1 MKFREEQKFTQWWL
15 WLILIGVGIIPIF
28 GIYQQILVGEPFG
41 DKPMSDTGLLIFTLF
56 TWGLLAMFYFMRLV
70 TEIDPIEIRM
80 NFIPFTKKTV
90 KWSQV
95 KSAKVVDYGFVGYGI
110 RLGSKF
116 GTIYNVK
123 GRMGLAIELK
133 NGNKFL
139 IGTQRST
146 EIQELVDR
154 YLQA

>member
-1 MKFREEQKFTQWWL
+1 MKFKEVQKFTQWWL
-15 WLILIGVGIIPIF
+15 WLILIGVGMIPIF

-56 TWGLLAMFYFMRLV
+56 TWGLLAMFYYMRLV
-70 TEIDPIEIRM
+70 TEIDQTEIRM

-90 KWSQV
+90 KWNQV

-110 RLGSKF
+110 RLGSKY
-116 GTIYNVK
+116 GTIYNTK
-123 GRMGLAIELK
+123 GRLGLAIELK

-146 EIQELVDR
+146 EIQELVNR